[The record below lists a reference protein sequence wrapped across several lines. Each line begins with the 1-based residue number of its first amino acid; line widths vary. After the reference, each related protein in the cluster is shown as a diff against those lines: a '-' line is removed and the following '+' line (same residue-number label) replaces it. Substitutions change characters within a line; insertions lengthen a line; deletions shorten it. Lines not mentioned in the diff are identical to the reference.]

1 MSNDIIERLARIE
14 AGQDHLCRAI
24 NTLRDAMTRVSVQ
37 EEKQTQ
43 LRIEIDAMKI
53 KAEKLC
59 SNQNQCLIQTVHL
72 QVKWIWKMIILLA
85 AGLVILWILKLKDPS
100 SASLPPNS
108 LGDFKDP
115 KVQSSVLSINSRIA
129 ESMDELG

>member
-53 KAEKLC
+53 KAERLC
-59 SNQNQCLIQTVHL
+59 SNQNQCLIGTVHL
-72 QVKWIWKMIILLA
+72 QVKWIWKMIIILAVGLA
-85 AGLVILWILKLKDPS
+85 ALWIVKIKEPAAVRPPVEGLGHHMQWKDKP
-100 SASLPPNS
+100 
-108 LGDFKDP
+108 
-115 KVQSSVLSINSRIA
+115 IMMSRFFP
-129 ESMDELG
+129 